1 MKIPD
6 NHGDHGG
13 ALFSFILS
21 VFCLFISIGLLK
33 AKTNTHEGVQASLI
47 VLSILFFLILLNM
60 GLVLSRDYWID
71 HTGIYVRILG
81 GKVVRRKLLTEDIR
95 YFGVILVVSGK
106 YEKTQIVFSKY
117 IPRGNGR
124 GYAIRLRGTISI
136 DYNPELYEAI
146 CKCYTPGK
154 NTMVALP
161 RI

>member
-1 MKIPD
+1 MKISD
-6 NHGDHGG
+6 NRGDHSG
-13 ALFSFILS
+13 ALFSFILCF
-21 VFCLFISIGLLK
+21 FCFLLSFGLAK
-33 AKTNTHEGVQASLI
+33 ANVNTHYGVQEIFIL
-47 VLSILFFLILLNM
+47 LSILFLLISFNM

-71 HTGIYVRILG
+71 QTGVSVRILG

-106 YEKTQIVFSKY
+106 FEKTQIVFSKY

-124 GYAIRLRGTISI
+124 GYAIRLRGTIAI

-154 NTMVALP
+154 STMVALP